1 MLKNNKA
8 LCEDNINAELIKI
21 STPKMFSEIC
31 TLVKE
36 IWKKEQGKSTTDHI
50 FTIRQ
55 ALEKYYEFGKEVHLC
70 FVDFS
75 QAYDSINRN
84 KLWRTLEEFEIPSKL
99 IQLIK

>member
-1 MLKNNKA
+1 MKFYLPQYYTDWKYTPDIIGKYQTGF
-8 LCEDNINAELIKI
+8 IK
-21 STPKMFSEIC
+21 
-31 TLVKE
+31 
-36 IWKKEQGKSTTDHI
+36 GKSTTDHI

-84 KLWRTLEEFEIPSKL
+84 KLWRTLE
-99 IQLIK
+99 

>member
-1 MLKNNKA
+1 MK
-8 LCEDNINAELIKI
+8 
-21 STPKMFSEIC
+21 
-31 TLVKE
+31 
-36 IWKKEQGKSTTDHI
+36 GKSTIVHI

-55 ALEKYYEFGKEVHLC
+55 ALEKYYEFGKEMHLC

-84 KLWRTLEEFEIPSKL
+84 KLWRTLEEFEISIKL